1 MISEQELRKLQL
13 IQLEILNIVA
23 DICNK
28 HNLNYWL
35 DGGTL
40 LGAVRHGGYIP
51 WDDDIDIGL
60 LRKDYNKLLK
70 ILPKELPDHLILQTS
85 KTDKY
90 YKYDWA
96 KVRDLYSEAISSS
109 TVKSKHKYRGLR
121 IDIFAFDYVPGN
133 MFFRK
138 IQLLI
143 INTRMFFK
151 SDIKTMQNITQLKK
165 ITHKIGQIIP
175 CFIFNIPYYLTIKL
189 SNLLFSK
196 YISCYFQVPNSYP
209 RNLKPKDCYFPLSEI
224 KFEDTMH
231 KCPAKI
237 NCYLKSLYG
246 DNYMTPIKYPLHLKE
261 IKYFDKSIP
270 KS

>member
-13 IQLEILNIVA
+13 IQLEILNTVA

-28 HNLNYWL
+28 HNLKYWL

-70 ILPKELPDHLILQTS
+70 ILPKELPDNFVLQTS

-96 KVRDLYSEAISSS
+96 KVRDRYSEAVSMSK
-109 TVKSKHKYRGLR
+109 VKPKHKYKGLR
-121 IDIFAFDYVPGN
+121 IDIFAFDYVPKHKYLQKLQLLVIN
-133 MFFRK
+133 IRMFFR
-138 IQLLI
+138 
-143 INTRMFFK
+143 N
-151 SDIKTMQNITQLKK
+151 DIRTMKKLTSIKK
-165 ITHKIGQIIP
+165 IIHKTGQILP
-175 CFIFNIPYYLTIKL
+175 DFIFNIPYYLTIKL
-189 SNLLFSK
+189 SNLLCNK

-209 RNLKPKDCYFPLSEI
+209 RNLKPVECYFPLSEI
-224 KFEDTMH
+224 KFENTMH
-231 KCPAKI
+231 KCPANI
-237 NCYLKSLYG
+237 NCYLKSLFG
-246 DNYMTPIKYPLHLKE
+246 NNYMTPVKYPVHLKE
-261 IKYFDKSIP
+261 IKYFDKP
-270 KS
+270 KV